1 MDLSTTA
8 AKFVPLYTTSE
19 KILIA
24 TSSFS
29 LTVSVVTELLLFY
42 ILHKGTV
49 KTKLRLRSLL
59 LTVLSANCLISFSAF
74 VFVTLVNYLPIADRT
89 PDLAGLRWNLAL
101 ELPASLHQVLGAERS
116 RWSISLVA
124 SQWLCLLVF
133 LLSAVLFTSAW
144 FDLKSERIDDD
155 ETATAAGNDEKM
167 KNHRRTCCPC
177 NGNKRFGEKGAIY
190 I

>member
-1 MDLSTTA
+1 MELSTTA
-8 AKFVPLYTTSE
+8 VDVSLYTTSE

-49 KTKLRLRSLL
+49 NTKLRLRSLL

-74 VFVTLVNYLPIADRT
+74 VFVALVNHLPIADGT

-101 ELPASLHQVLGAERS
+101 ELPANLREVLGAERS
-116 RWSISLVA
+116 RWNFSLVA

-144 FDLKSERIDDD
+144 FDLKTERIDDD
-155 ETATAAGNDEKM
+155 DEAAAAGNDEKM
-167 KNHRRTCCPC
+167 KNQRRTCCPC
-177 NGNKRFGEKGAIY
+177 KGKKSFGEKGAIY

>member
-1 MDLSTTA
+1 MEASITA
-8 AKFVPLYTTSE
+8 AAASNVPLYTTSE

-42 ILHKGTV
+42 ILHKGTI

-59 LTVLSANCLISFSAF
+59 LTVLSANCLLSLSAF
-74 VFVTLVNYLPIADRT
+74 IFVAVVNHLPLHAGNQAAR
-89 PDLAGLRWNLAL
+89 PDLAGVRWNLTL
-101 ELPASLHQVLGAERS
+101 ELPEGLRRALGAQRDH
-116 RWSISLVA
+116 WSVSLVA

-144 FDLKSERIDDD
+144 FDLKTEQIDDD
-155 ETATAAGNDEKM
+155 EAVPVVEVDAKRREK
-167 KNHRRTCCPC
+167 N
-177 NGNKRFGEKGAIY
+177 FGEKGAIY
-190 I
+190 L

>member
-1 MDLSTTA
+1 MTISTTTA
-8 AKFVPLYTTSE
+8 HLVPLYTTSE

-42 ILHKGTV
+42 ILHKGSV

-59 LTVLSANCLISFSAF
+59 LTVLSANCLLSFSAF
-74 VFVTLVNYLPIADRT
+74 VFVALVNHLPIADRT
-89 PDLAGLRWNLAL
+89 PDLAGVRWNLAL
-101 ELPASLHQVLGAERS
+101 ELPSNLRLALGAQRS
-116 RWSISLVA
+116 QWSISLVA

-144 FDLKSERIDDD
+144 FDLKTETIDY
-155 ETATAAGNDEKM
+155 EEATFGNGHKATNRRRACCCAGNGEK
-167 KNHRRTCCPC
+167 T
-177 NGNKRFGEKGAIY
+177 FGEKGAIY

>member
-1 MDLSTTA
+1 MELSTTVA
-8 AKFVPLYTTSE
+8 GLEPLYTTSE

-59 LTVLSANCLISFSAF
+59 LTVLSANCLLSFSAF
-74 VFVTLVNYLPIADRT
+74 VFVALVNHLPVADRT
-89 PDLAGLRWNLAL
+89 PNLAGVRWNLVL
-101 ELPASLHQVLGAERS
+101 ELPASLRLALGAERT
-116 RWSISLVA
+116 RWSFSLVA

-144 FDLKSERIDDD
+144 FDLKTDRVDDD
-155 ETATAAGNDEKM
+155 EAAAGNDNEKVVM
-167 KNHRRTCCPC
+167 HRRTCWLG
-177 NGNKRFGEKGAIY
+177 NGKKSFGEKGAIY
-190 I
+190 L